1 MKTFYS
7 LNLKLLHLGENTY
20 ILNLRTK
27 LMMPHIFLKG
37 TPPSIII
44 NVFDTCVVPL
54 WFANTNM
61 QFILE
66 PYTTASYCTSYMTK
80 INKSIKLKFHL

>member
-1 MKTFYS
+1 
-7 LNLKLLHLGENTY
+7 
-20 ILNLRTK
+20 
-27 LMMPHIFLKG
+27 
-37 TPPSIII
+37 
-44 NVFDTCVVPL
+44 
-54 WFANTNM
+54 M